1 MLHDFCQYL
10 RDKMSSV
17 DSINML
23 LASVDKEF
31 SVRNQTE
38 FRKPLHS

>member
-1 MLHDFCQYL
+1 
-10 RDKMSSV
+10 MSSV
-17 DSINML
+17 DGINML

-31 SVRNQTE
+31 SVQKTE